1 MVGGIATLAAAIGEG
16 LRGRLPARNKKQREG
31 SAPLAATMLDARS
44 ANPMALAAAPPR
56 AAERTDMRD
65 QWISRLPGNGLIDVD
80 AVMAPYGREILARLA
95 AAGRRVVPMIDQTQ
109 ATGRHQVVMA
119 AAHGSAGVP
128 CRWRGGSRRPGEPPA
143 APSSARLRR
152 RWRACRPKEGVR
164 PVPMGDR
171 FYGTPDPMAR
181 CRARGWGWRPRP
193 KRDRS
198 VFEAGGGTTLAA
210 CFGRGGHLLSGIEL
224 TEKRVATDVAMVHE
238 PGHPE
243 PRIIAPSPNRPPP
256 TAPSITA

>member
-1 MVGGIATLAAAIGEG
+1 MVGGIATLAAAIGEDP
-16 LRGRLPARNKKQREG
+16 RGRLPARNKKQRDG
-31 SAPLAATMLDARS
+31 LAPLAATMLDVRS

-65 QWISRLPGNGLIDVD
+65 QWISRLPGTGLIDVD

-109 ATGRHQVVMA
+109 ATGRHRVVMA

-152 RWRACRPKEGVR
+152 RWRACRPKGCGR
-164 PVPMGDR
+164 CRRATGSAAR
-171 FYGTPDPMAR
+171 RTRWLGAARAAGAGGRASSGTAR
-181 CRARGWGWRPRP
+181 CSRPAAGPPWPRASGA
-193 KRDRS
+193 
-198 VFEAGGGTTLAA
+198 AGI
-210 CFGRGGHLLSGIEL
+210 C
-224 TEKRVATDVAMVHE
+224 
-238 PGHPE
+238 
-243 PRIIAPSPNRPPP
+243 
-256 TAPSITA
+256 